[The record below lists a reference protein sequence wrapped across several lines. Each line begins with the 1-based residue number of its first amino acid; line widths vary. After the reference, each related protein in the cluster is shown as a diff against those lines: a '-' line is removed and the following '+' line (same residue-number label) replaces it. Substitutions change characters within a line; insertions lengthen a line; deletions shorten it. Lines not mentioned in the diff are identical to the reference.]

1 MSASAA
7 TQRTR
12 CRFSTRA
19 SEALTEMW
27 QWIAEV
33 VEDEKRWLAAPRP
46 GHGCA
51 REVCGSCKGS
61 ASRAAR

>member
-7 TQRTR
+7 IWRTW

-27 QWIAEV
+27 QWIAV

-51 REVCGSCKGS
+51 RVVCGRCKGS